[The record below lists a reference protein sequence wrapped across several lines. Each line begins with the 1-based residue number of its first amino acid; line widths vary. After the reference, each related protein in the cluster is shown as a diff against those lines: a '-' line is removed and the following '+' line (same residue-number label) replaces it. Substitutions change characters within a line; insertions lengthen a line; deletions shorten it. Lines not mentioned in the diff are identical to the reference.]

1 MPKRLDIET
10 IKALRA
16 AGSTVAEVAIAI
28 GATRQ
33 GVYRVLEAE
42 REREVARAVG
52 SAAEKAAKTA
62 LRKLRKVAP

>member
-1 MPKRLDIET
+1 MPKRLDIDE
-10 IKALRA
+10 IKRLRA
-16 AGSTVAEVAIAI
+16 EGKTVLEVATAI
-28 GATRQ
+28 DATRQ

>member
-1 MPKRLDIET
+1 MPKRLDIDE
-10 IKALRA
+10 IKRLRA
-16 AGSTVAEVAIAI
+16 EGKTVLEVATAI
-28 GATRQ
+28 DATRQ

-52 SAAEKAAKTA
+52 SAAEKAAKNV